1 MWTIHTPLTLLD
13 IVLAGVI
20 GLVIFTLTISLI
32 AYVKKTQALQQALQG
47 KALHNQKLQS
57 YADALDE
64 LVKLDAALLHE
75 IMDDAVELDQICKQ
89 HLLELST
96 HKAALNVALHYLKA
110 SELQMGSES
119 EGTH

>member
-1 MWTIHTPLTLLD
+1 MWEIHTPLTLLD
-13 IVLAGVI
+13 FVLAVTI
-20 GLVIFTLTISLI
+20 GLVILTLTISLI
-32 AYVKKTQALQQALQG
+32 AYVKKTRALQQALQG

-64 LVKLDAALLHE
+64 LVKLDAALIHE
-75 IMDDAVELDQICKQ
+75 MLDDSVELDRICEQ

-110 SELQMGSES
+110 SGLPMGSES